1 MTRTTTRLV
10 LPSTLVALAL
20 AASCAESP
28 NKAEPPDQPGPTASE
43 SIPADP
49 TTSSAS
55 ASFALSAQTLVTDLE
70 VPWSAAFL
78 PDGDALVTE
87 RESARILRV
96 SPDGQVDEVQT
107 IDEVVPSGEGGLLGI
122 AVSPTFA
129 DDETV
134 YAYYTAADD
143 NRIARFRL
151 GATPEPI
158 ATGIPKAPIH
168 NGGRIAFGPDGML
181 YAGTGD
187 PDRTNAQNPDS
198 LAGKILRMTPDGDV
212 PDDNPFPGSLVYT
225 LGHRNV
231 QGLGWDSAGRMWE
244 SELGQNTFDEV
255 NLIEAGKNYG
265 WPEVEGPG
273 DGGGRFVPPLVTWS
287 TDEASPSGLAVRDD
301 ALYVAALRGQ
311 RLWRVPLDGTGGV
324 GEPEAMFVNEF
335 GRLRLAVNAPDGS
348 LWLLTSNLDGRGNPV
363 PDDDRI
369 IKVTGLGGD

>member
-20 AASCAESP
+20 ATGCAQPDESGVIDFGATTTP
-28 NKAEPPDQPGPTASE
+28 E
-43 SIPADP
+43 STPADP
-49 TTSSAS
+49 T
-55 ASFALSAQTLVTDLE
+55 SFALSSQTLVTGLE
-70 VPWSAAFL
+70 VPWGAAFL

-87 RESARILRV
+87 RISARVLRV
-96 SPDGQVDEVQT
+96 SPDGQVDPVQT

-122 AVSPTFA
+122 ALSPTFA
-129 DDETV
+129 DDQLV
-134 YAYYTAADD
+134 YAYYTAAND

-151 GATPEPI
+151 GETPQPI
-158 ATGIPKAPIH
+158 VTGIPKAQIH

-187 PDRTNAQNPDS
+187 PDRSNAQDPDS

-244 SELGQNTFDEV
+244 SELGQDTFDEV
-255 NLIEAGKNYG
+255 NLIEAGENYG

-311 RLWRVPLDGTGGV
+311 ALWRVPLDGNGGV
-324 GEPEAMFVNEF
+324 GEPDAMFVNQF

-348 LWLLTSNLDGRGNPV
+348 LWLLTSNRDGRGSPV